1 MSETIQQM
9 PHEDEIDLRELLR
22 TIIRYKKFIVVI
34 TVCVT
39 LFAVVY
45 SFLKTPIYEVKVLL
59 EIGDY
64 KSDNNN
70 NNNRILLDNVTQLEK
85 KMRTLYIDMV
95 KEEKNKEVE
104 INSITVP
111 KGLINFLEIKAEAIS
126 NKSAVEGIEKIVLHI
141 QKEHQKTLDDV
152 KQRREFELKNITL
165 QIKDI
170 QDKTVILLDKKIEL
184 QKKNLEDLRKQL
196 NDINEN
202 LRNLQSLNPSLA
214 ALKLMEKR
222 DISNAIINVTTQL
235 FDMESQRNE
244 LLTTTIYK
252 LEESKKILE
261 TLLLPHNY
269 KNTLIVGQIMQHDKP
284 VKPKKT
290 LIVVVACVTGFIL
303 SIFMVFLFEM
313 VRSPKNE
320 E

>member
-1 MSETIQQM
+1 MTTSIT
-9 PHEDEIDLRELLR
+9 LL
-22 TIIRYKKFIVVI
+22 
-34 TVCVT
+34 
-39 LFAVVY
+39 AVVY
-45 SFLKTPIYEVKVLL
+45 SFLKTPIYEAKALI

-64 KSDNNN
+64 KSDNNNN

-85 KMRTLYIDMV
+85 KMTTLYIDMI

-111 KGLINFLEIKAEAIS
+111 KGLANFLEIKSEALS
-126 NKSAVEGIEKIVLHI
+126 NKSAVRGIEKIVEQI
-141 QKEHQKTLDDV
+141 QKEHQKILDDV
-152 KQRREFELKNITL
+152 KQRREFELKNINL
-165 QIKDI
+165 QIKNI
-170 QDKTVILLDKKIEL
+170 QDSTIALLDKKIEL

-202 LRNLQSLNPSLA
+202 LRNLQSINPSLA
-214 ALKLMEKR
+214 GLKLMEKR

-252 LEESKKILE
+252 LEENKKLLE

-269 KNTLIVGQIMQHDKP
+269 KNTLVVGQIIQHDKP
-284 VKPKKT
+284 IKPKKT

-303 SIFMVFLFEM
+303 SIIVVFLLEM
-313 VRSPKNE
+313 FKSPKNE